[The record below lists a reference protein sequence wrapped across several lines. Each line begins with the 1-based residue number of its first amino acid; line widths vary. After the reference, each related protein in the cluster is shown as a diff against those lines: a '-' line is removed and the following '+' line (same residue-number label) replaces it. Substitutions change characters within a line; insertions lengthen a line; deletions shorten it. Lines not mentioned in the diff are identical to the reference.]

1 MVDSAVHTA
10 THDNTP
16 LMQCHVTAI
25 HFLPVRLASAA
36 QHFLPMLNPFTAS
49 QKRAA
54 LSDTRIGAGPRMRA
68 GPGALMAYTLTIIY
82 ASLNPFFGWRA
93 AESFALFTSPKYWSI
108 FDIAINLVAYAPLG
122 ALVAAIWRFR
132 ARRRLTPAAI
142 PASVDVHAW
151 LISVVTAITL
161 SFILEYAQSFLPG
174 RVSSMFDWA
183 ANSFGAMVGATVVLV
198 PPGRRGLAQ
207 IEQWRHRHFSYGV
220 QTEWGLLLLAIWFFS
235 QLNPA
240 IPFFEAGNVI
250 NSTNGAI
257 GSGLM
262 PVFSGDERPHPYD
275 PLFLLPQAVAITFN
289 VCGFALFTSLL
300 LHPANRAWVS
310 VLVIMALGFLAKVL
324 MAAMLLKAPLLI
336 AWMGPG
342 TVIGLSS
349 GFLLFTFFSQRS
361 FRWRA
366 FSATLFVF
374 AGALLAKITGV
385 YGTWSDTLRLFDWPY
400 GQLLNFASL
409 TRWLHEVWPL
419 LALVFLATLFVKHR
433 FEH

>member
-1 MVDSAVHTA
+1 
-10 THDNTP
+10 
-16 LMQCHVTAI
+16 
-25 HFLPVRLASAA
+25 
-36 QHFLPMLNPFTAS
+36 MLNSSTAS
-49 QKRAA
+49 KTHAARAGRAA

-68 GPGALMAYTLTIIY
+68 GPGALVVYSLTIIY

-93 AESFALFTSPKYWSI
+93 AESFVLFSLPKYWSI
-108 FDIAINLVAYAPLG
+108 FDIAINFVAYTPLG

-132 ARRRLTPAAI
+132 VRRRLGPVAI

-151 LISVVTAITL
+151 LISVATAITL
-161 SFILEYAQSFLPG
+161 SFTLEYAQSFLPG
-174 RVSSMFDWA
+174 RVSSMFDWV
-183 ANSFGAMVGATVVLV
+183 ANSIGAMVGATVVLV
-198 PPGRRGLAQ
+198 PPGRRALSR

-240 IPFFEAGNVI
+240 IPFFEAGNVV
-250 NSTNGAI
+250 NSTNGTAGSI
-257 GSGLM
+257 GTGLA
-262 PVFSGDERPHPYD
+262 PVFTGGERPHPYD

-289 VCGFALFTSLL
+289 VCGFALFISLL

-310 VLVIMALGFLAKVL
+310 VLVIMALGFLAKVS

-349 GFLLFTFFSQRS
+349 GFLLFTFFAQRS

-409 TRWLHEVWPL
+409 TRWVHEVWPL
-419 LALVFLATLFVKHR
+419 LALIFLASLFVKHR

>member
-1 MVDSAVHTA
+1 MRNLS
-10 THDNTP
+10 
-16 LMQCHVTAI
+16 
-25 HFLPVRLASAA
+25 
-36 QHFLPMLNPFTAS
+36 TAS
-49 QKRAA
+49 QKRAS

-68 GPGALMAYTLTIIY
+68 GPGALVVYTLTIIY

-93 AESFALFTSPKYWSI
+93 AESFVLFAWPKYWSI
-108 FDIAINLVAYAPLG
+108 FDIAINLVAYVPLG

-132 ARRRLTPAAI
+132 ARRRLGPVAV

-151 LISVVTAITL
+151 LISVAAAITL
-161 SFILEYAQSFLPG
+161 SFMLEYAQSFLPG

-183 ANSFGAMVGATVVLV
+183 ANSLGAMVGATVVLV
-198 PPGRRGLAQ
+198 PPGRRVLAQ

-220 QTEWGLLLLAIWFFS
+220 ETEWGLLLLAIWFFS

-250 NSTNGAI
+250 NSSAGPIGA
-257 GSGLM
+257 GLV
-262 PVFSGDERPHPYD
+262 PAFSPDAQSHAYD
-275 PLFLLPQAVAITFN
+275 PLFLLPQAIAITFN
-289 VCGFALFTSLL
+289 VGGFALFLSLL

-310 VLVIMALGFLAKVL
+310 VLVIIVLGFVAKFS

-342 TVIGLSS
+342 TVIGLSL

-374 AGALLAKITGV
+374 AGALLAKVTGV
-385 YGTWSDTLRLFDWPY
+385 YGTWSDILRLFDWPY

-409 TRWLHEVWPL
+409 TRWVHEVWPL
-419 LALVFLATLFVKHR
+419 LALIFLASLFVKHR
-433 FEH
+433 FEN